1 MRSNF
6 ELSIV
11 QIDGGAER
19 EASHVPTQTLLSP
32 SALKCGPKKRGSL
45 PAAVGSGLRR
55 AREVGATAGRDLYMT
70 ISHCGGGGSSAAASS
85 DTGYNTTMGS
95 REHGS
100 VRVRRCRRGKCM
112 HVWFT
117 SEPSLPLRISLVAL
131 AIV

>member
-1 MRSNF
+1 MWP
-6 ELSIV
+6 
-11 QIDGGAER
+11 Q
-19 EASHVPTQTLLSP
+19 
-32 SALKCGPKKRGSL
+32 KRGSL

-70 ISHCGGGGSSAAASS
+70 ISHCGGGSAAASS

-100 VRVRRCRRGKCM
+100 ARVRRCRRGKCM
-112 HVWFT
+112 HVWFIF
-117 SEPSLPLRISLVAL
+117 EPSLPLRISLVAL